1 MFCVCSFSAIST
13 ERAVAVKSLAPCY
26 YATTFSD
33 KVTVFWP
40 AQKKKWAALCFI
52 IVLLIND
59 VTLISSNIPP
69 VGVMAVLFETAV
81 QLRQ

>member
-33 KVTVFWP
+33 KVTVF
-40 AQKKKWAALCFI
+40 
-52 IVLLIND
+52 
-59 VTLISSNIPP
+59 
-69 VGVMAVLFETAV
+69 
-81 QLRQ
+81 